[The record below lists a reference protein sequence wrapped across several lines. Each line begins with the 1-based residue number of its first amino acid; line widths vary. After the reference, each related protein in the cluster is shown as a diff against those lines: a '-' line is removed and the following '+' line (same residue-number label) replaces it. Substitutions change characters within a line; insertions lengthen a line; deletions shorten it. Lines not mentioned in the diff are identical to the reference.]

1 VSVQAQVINLLR
13 DLQSDEGFGY
23 LFIAHDLAVVR
34 QIATRVAVMSQGA
47 IVETG
52 MRDAIFERPEHEYTK
67 TLLKAVPRIDPEWDR
82 RRKQAE
88 AARAGREQD
97 AGQGHD
103 AVPGSSTTEE
113 TR

>member
-1 VSVQAQVINLLR
+1 
-13 DLQSDEGFGY
+13 Y

-67 TLLKAVPRIDPEWDR
+67 TLLKAVPRINPEWDAR
-82 RRKQAE
+82 RRAAE
-88 AARAGREQD
+88 AARAGRTQ
-97 AGQGHD
+97 ATAQD
-103 AVPGSSTTEE
+103 AVPAEPNTEDP
-113 TR
+113 R